1 MTQILSILFLILI
14 FFSIKKSKYLLT
26 ILPALITIFIILS
39 LIIFP
44 KNTINAAIDGI
55 NIWFYIVL
63 PSLLPFFISAEVLI
77 GLGVVN
83 FIGTLLGPIMKP
95 IFNLPGEAAFPF
107 AMSITSGYPVG
118 VKLTSKLRSQ
128 GVLTRIEAQRLVSFA
143 STSGPLFMIGAVA
156 VGMLKMPNLGL
167 LIAIPHYLGAITVGL
182 FFRYYGIKFD
192 TPKIIKNNKK
202 NLIKTAFNELILARK
217 KDNRG
222 FGLILGDAVKES
234 FNTMLIIGGFI
245 ILYSV
250 IIEIL
255 NVTGIINLLSSIISF
270 IPFISN
276 KELIKAFISG
286 LIEMTVGC
294 KNIANIPSV
303 PILVK
308 LVTINFIIAWS
319 GISIHSQASSFISKT
334 DLKVSIYLLSKLLH
348 GIFASIYTVLISS
361 IFIKL
366 PIDTPVY
373 ASYTYTNTVSFE
385 KWFNIFKFSTILQIS
400 ILLVIILISLITSLL
415 FIKSKK

>member
-1 MTQILSILFLILI
+1 MTQILFLLFLFLTLI
-14 FFSIKKSKYLLT
+14 TIKKSKYLLT
-26 ILPALITIFIILS
+26 ILPAFIISFIIIS
-39 LIIFP
+39 LVIFP
-44 KNTINAAIDGI
+44 KNTINAAVDGL
-55 NIWFYIVL
+55 NTWFYIVL
-63 PSLLPFFISAEVLI
+63 PSLLPFFISAEALI

-83 FIGTLLGPIMKP
+83 FIGTLLSPIMKP

-107 AMSITSGYPVG
+107 VMSITSGYPVG
-118 VKLTSKLRSQ
+118 VKLTTKLRTQ
-128 GVLTRIEAQRLVSFA
+128 GVLTRIEAQRLISFA

-182 FFRYYGIKFD
+182 FFRYYGIKLD
-192 TPKIIKNNKK
+192 KSKETNNNTK
-202 NLIKTAFNELILARK
+202 NLIKTAFDELILARK

-222 FGLILGDAVKES
+222 IGLILGDAVRES

-255 NVTGIINLLSSIISF
+255 DITGIINLLSSIISF

-294 KNIANIPSV
+294 KNIASMSTI
-303 PILVK
+303 PILIK
-308 LVTINFIIAWS
+308 LVTINFIVAWS

-334 DLKVSIYLLSKLLH
+334 DLKISIYLLSKLLH
-348 GIFASIYTVLISS
+348 GIFASIYTVLISN
-361 IFIKL
+361 IFIKF
-366 PIDTPVY
+366 PINTSVY
-373 ASYTYTNTVSFE
+373 ASYTYTNITSWR
-385 KWFNIFKFSTILQIS
+385 KWFEIFKFSTILQIS
-400 ILLVIILISLITSLL
+400 ILSTIILISLFISLS
-415 FIKSKK
+415 FIKREK